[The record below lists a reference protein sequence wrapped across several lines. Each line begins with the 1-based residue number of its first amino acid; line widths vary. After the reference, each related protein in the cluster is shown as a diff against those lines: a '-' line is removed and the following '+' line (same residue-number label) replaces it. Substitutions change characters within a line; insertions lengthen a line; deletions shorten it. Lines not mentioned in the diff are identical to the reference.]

1 MCLHSLLSI
10 YRLNKLENKSKL
22 DKTKFNIELLMQILQ
37 TNREEK
43 NEDDEDVVIKGQ
55 QTQTKS
61 KPKHFDRIHVQEH
74 ILLLLSEIASIFP
87 DKVLEH
93 VLIMFVFVGNK
104 LARKDDSYSFQII
117 SKIIKTILPSIV
129 NSVNSSQMINNGK
142 QDAPPP
148 PSASS
153 LDEGRLVKTINV
165 IQRHQKELP
174 YVSSLVCKILQSFVV
189 ALPHIPAHR
198 KTIIFN
204 QLLQIIGKIKILAQ
218 IYLSIMNDETSLIY
232 WCHFFLLKLMFY
244 KRVTKSFNLAK
255 LVAKLFRQAP
265 LFISIYLIV
274 FFLK

>member
-10 YRLNKLENKSKL
+10 YRLNKLENKLKL

-43 NEDDEDVVIKGQ
+43 NEDDDDIDVVIKGQ
-55 QTQTKS
+55 QTIQIKS

-142 QDAPPP
+142 QDAAPPPP

-204 QLLQIIGKIKILAQ
+204 QLLQIIGKIKNI
-218 IYLSIMNDETSLIY
+218 
-232 WCHFFLLKLMFY
+232 CLL
-244 KRVTKSFNLAK
+244 
-255 LVAKLFRQAP
+255 
-265 LFISIYLIV
+265 
-274 FFLK
+274 